1 MHLSL
6 FFSPEYGFLRL
17 AFLLSAI
24 ASISFGLIGS
34 FVVVRRIGYL
44 AGAISH
50 CAFGGIGFGLWL
62 KQTIA
67 AGGLGIYFF
76 CKDPERLES
85 WGESIDPVIAATFA
99 AVFAAFIIGLVR
111 KIGTEREDTL
121 IGILW
126 SVGMAIGL
134 LFLDRTAGYLS
145 VTSYLFG
152 DITFVSWNDIRT
164 VALLAALVLVLT
176 ILFFKKLEAVC
187 FDEEFARLRNI
198 SVEFYFQ
205 MLLILTALTVVLML
219 RVVGMVLV
227 IALLTIPAATA
238 SLLTKKLGS
247 MIFLSIFFCFLGSWT
262 GIYLSLLLNFSSGP
276 MIIAVVAAVYFLV
289 AFGRLVCRKR
299 FCQNSKEA
307 S

>member
-1 MHLSL
+1 MFYDLL
-6 FFSPEYGFLRL
+6 FLPEYGFLRL

-62 KQTIA
+62 KQTLA
-67 AGGLGIYFF
+67 AGGLGVYFF
-76 CKDPERLES
+76 CKDPDRLNRLS
-85 WGESIDPVIAATFA
+85 ESIDPVIVATCA
-99 AVFAAFIIGLVR
+99 AVLSAILIGLVR
-111 KIGTEREDTL
+111 NLRVEREDTL

-126 SVGMAIGL
+126 SVGMALGL
-134 LFLDRTAGYLS
+134 LFLDRTEGYIS
-145 VTSYLFG
+145 VSGYLFG
-152 DITFVSWNDIRT
+152 DITLVSWGNIRT
-164 VALLAALVLVLT
+164 VALLAAIVLLLT

-198 SVEFYFQ
+198 PVEFYFQ

-219 RVVGMVLV
+219 QIVGMVLV

-238 SLLTKKLGS
+238 SLLTKKLGT
-247 MIFLSIFFCFLGSWT
+247 MICLSIFICFFGSWS
-262 GIYLSLLLNFSSGP
+262 GIYLSLLYNFSVGP
-276 MIIAVVAAVYFLV
+276 MIIMIVALIYFIVVLIHSF
-289 AFGRLVCRKR
+289 FMK
-299 FCQNSKEA
+299 
-307 S
+307 